1 MKVVVKEAGIEKIH
15 YPEGKIAL
23 VGRSSQCHLKID
35 NDHISRKHLELI
47 ERDGAVFVK
56 DLTLSNWVS
65 ISGKKMEKDIE
76 VEVFD
81 FMDILLPGDVILN
94 VSAGGPEDE
103 NSEER
108 NFNFDLPEE
117 KKTKSK
123 TGITKPTTLKLE
135 KDIYRDLITQAE
147 NEKEGRQSANSSL
160 VTEEEKKNDYLQ
172 FAKLFGVFLAV
183 TLAVMYFFEYKKS
196 LSEKKQPQ
204 SKVKVEKESSN
215 KTKIKTS
222 KPKIKTDKRVVRKSK
237 SGNLAVVE
245 SFLKNNEKCTGVFQA
260 ICEKIVPMRSINE
273 GVISDGNTIIVIKN
287 FDNRL
292 QHFFQNDGN
301 GYKKAMNNIATE
313 KVLSG
318 EMSLE
323 PKFLK
328 ALEKR
333 KYVEIK
339 VIMISVVQGRVKV
352 RSAYTIDT
360 SYYRRYSERDYNL
373 SIENFRKFQDSS
385 FFDKTFERYFI
396 KEK

>member
-81 FMDILLPGDVILN
+81 FIDILLPGDVILN

-103 NSEER
+103 NSKER

-123 TGITKPTTLKLE
+123 TGITKPTKLKLE
-135 KDIYRDLITQAE
+135 KDIYRDLIDHSKTAKDGGDLE
-147 NEKEGRQSANSSL
+147 DKPLTEKQKA
-160 VTEEEKKNDYLQ
+160 NDYIQ
-172 FAKLFGVFLAV
+172 FVKLFSVFLVGA
-183 TLAVMYFFEYKKS
+183 LAVMYFFEYKKGF
-196 LSEKKQPQ
+196 SEKKQPQ
-204 SKVKVEKESSN
+204 SKVKVEKKSSN
-215 KTKIKTS
+215 RTKIKTS

-339 VIMISVVQGRVKV
+339 VIMISVVQGRIKV

>member
-81 FMDILLPGDVILN
+81 FIDILLPGDVILN

-103 NSEER
+103 NSKER

-123 TGITKPTTLKLE
+123 AGITKPTKLKLE
-135 KDIYRDLITQAE
+135 KDIYRDLIDHSKTAKDGGDLE
-147 NEKEGRQSANSSL
+147 DKPLTEKQKA
-160 VTEEEKKNDYLQ
+160 NDYIQ
-172 FAKLFGVFLAV
+172 FVKLFSVFLVGA
-183 TLAVMYFFEYKKS
+183 LAVMYFFEYKKGF
-196 LSEKKQPQ
+196 SEKKQPQ
-204 SKVKVEKESSN
+204 SKVKVEKKSSN
-215 KTKIKTS
+215 RTKIKTS

-339 VIMISVVQGRVKV
+339 VIMISVVQGRIKV